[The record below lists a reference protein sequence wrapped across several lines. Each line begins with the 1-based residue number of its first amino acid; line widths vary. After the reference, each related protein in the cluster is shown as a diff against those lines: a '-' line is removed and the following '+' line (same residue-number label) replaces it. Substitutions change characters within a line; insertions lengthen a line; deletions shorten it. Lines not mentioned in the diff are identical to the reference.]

1 MMSLGWWFSVALFS
15 VSMCGTP
22 VPNNV
27 MLTASGALYGYR
39 RTLPHIFGIMA
50 GCFTLFMAVALG
62 LGVLFERF
70 PVLQQTLR
78 IVGAVYLLYLAWKI
92 ATAPPPDLTAKE
104 GARPLNAWQA
114 AVFQFVNPKAWV
126 MGIALIAGFM
136 PHEGSLL
143 LNATVLSLFMEFVG
157 FFCISCWAGFG
168 MAIGRLLKTPRA
180 WRIFN
185 GVMGLAT
192 AACVGF
198 IVT

>member
-1 MMSLGWWFSVALFS
+1 MSLTWWFSVALFS
-15 VSMCGTP
+15 ISMTGTP
-22 VPNNV
+22 GPNNV

-50 GCFTLFMAVALG
+50 GCFVLFMAVALG

-70 PVLQQTLR
+70 PVIQQGLR

-92 ATAPPPDLTAKE
+92 AKAPPPNLAARE
-104 GARPLNAWQA
+104 GAKPLTAWQA

-136 PHEGSLL
+136 PADGPLL
-143 LNATVLSLFMEFVG
+143 ANALVLSAFMEVVG

-168 MAIGRLLKTPRA
+168 MALGRLLKTPRA

-185 GVMGLAT
+185 GAMGLAT

>member
-1 MMSLGWWFSVALFS
+1 MMSLGWWLSVALFS
-15 VSMCGTP
+15 VSMTGTP
-22 VPNNV
+22 GPNNV

-50 GCFTLFMAVALG
+50 GCFVLFMAVALG

-70 PVLQQTLR
+70 PLVQQGLK
-78 IVGAVYLLYLAWKI
+78 IIGAIYLLYLAWRI
-92 ATAPPPDLTAKE
+92 ATAPPPDLAAKD
-104 GARPLNAWQA
+104 GARPLTAWQA
-114 AVFQFVNPKAWV
+114 ATFQFVNPKAWV

-136 PHEGSLL
+136 PAEGSLL
-143 LNATVLSLFMEFVG
+143 ANALVLSAFMEIVG

-168 MAIGRLLKTPRA
+168 MAIGKLLKTPRA
-180 WRIFN
+180 WRVFN

>member
-1 MMSLGWWFSVALFS
+1 MTSLAWWFSVALFAI
-15 VSMCGTP
+15 SMTGTP
-22 VPNNV
+22 GPNNV

-50 GCFTLFMAVALG
+50 GCFVLFMAVALG

-70 PVLQQTLR
+70 PIVQQALR
-78 IVGAVYLLYLAWKI
+78 IAGAIYLLYLAWKI
-92 ATAPPPDLTAKE
+92 ATAPSPDLAAME
-104 GARPLNAWQA
+104 GARPLTAWQA

-136 PHEGSLL
+136 PHEGPLIV
-143 LNATVLSLFMEFVG
+143 NAVVLSLFMELVG
-157 FFCISCWAGFG
+157 FFCISFWAGFG
-168 MAIGRLLKTPRA
+168 MAIGRLLKTHRA
-180 WRIFN
+180 WRVFN

-198 IVT
+198 ILS